1 MLFTFEMYDFDNDGY
16 VTAED
21 IRIMLSYM
29 QFNRNVE
36 AKNVQSALEARMMSP
51 VRGGSRFQK
60 QEGLFQE
67 DEGKNVDY
75 KDRLSDQEEIKK
87 FTDDIFKNKTCGVS
101 GSHMNFKQ
109 YEAINNSVSS
119 EMFYSLMCVLHEK
132 LPCAKNFYRLRK
144 QFRE

>member
-1 MLFTFEMYDFDNDGY
+1 M
-16 VTAED
+16 
-21 IRIMLSYM
+21 
-29 QFNRNVE
+29 
-36 AKNVQSALEARMMSP
+36 
-51 VRGGSRFQK
+51 
-60 QEGLFQE
+60 
-67 DEGKNVDY
+67 DY

-144 QFRE
+144 QFREQQTGDEYCSPVRHIASPHMIRGLSPTNKL